1 MSNDVNNLAHSFVAM
16 AQAFERL
23 PQVQAELDKANDQIE
38 AYAKQVQRLEMRL
51 IDRAN
56 EIDNLNAKVRTV
68 EVERDHAE
76 TMFLE
81 TDERLQALRGIFTH
95 FTHSVDGFIKASEP
109 EPVAE
114 HHDDFG
120 AKLDA
125 PMPEVKVGASEGERA
140 VDPTPQPSLNTSAS
154 QDGSTAI
161 DAPTAVVSEEAPH
174 SVDPTSAPSKGRL
187 DFLQRGAPDVGA
199 ASGESAASSTT
210 GESAERPTSSDWAS
224 TNTEGSEG
232 NTSGVSVPT
241 DPTPATESSSTN
253 VSDALASPQPD
264 DVGYHNE
271 PKVIAGNWHD
281 WDGWCAR
288 MNARYGTQWPPRAQ
302 AAQ

>member
-114 HHDDFG
+114 P
-120 AKLDA
+120 K
-125 PMPEVKVGASEGERA
+125 
-140 VDPTPQPSLNTSAS
+140 
-154 QDGSTAI
+154 AI
-161 DAPTAVVSEEAPH
+161 DNPLYADPQQDQSAVGEPVTSTDHTPASADIASITSEPVHSGSADAAPQAEEAPH

-187 DFLQRGAPDVGA
+187 DFLQRGAPDAGA
-199 ASGESAASSTT
+199 VSAESAASSTM

>member
-1 MSNDVNNLAHSFVAM
+1 MSNPNFVNDLVMM
-16 AQAFERL
+16 AKAFEEL
-23 PQVQAELDKANDQIE
+23 PKVQAELNTAHTQIE
-38 AYAKQVQRLEMRL
+38 EYAKRVQTLEMRL

-95 FTHSVDGFIKASEP
+95 FTHSVDGFIKAVEPPKP

-114 HHDDFG
+114 PT
-120 AKLDA
+120 A
-125 PMPEVKVGASEGERA
+125 EVKVGASEEDVGQSEHPLPA
-140 VDPTPQPSLNTSAS
+140 SDEQSTNSTSS
-154 QDGSTAI
+154 SFETQ
-161 DAPTAVVSEEAPH
+161 PTAPSTSPERGGGQSNAQPQAEEAPH

-199 ASGESAASSTT
+199 ASDESAASSTT
-210 GESAERPTSSDWAS
+210 LGESAA
-224 TNTEGSEG
+224 
-232 NTSGVSVPT
+232 